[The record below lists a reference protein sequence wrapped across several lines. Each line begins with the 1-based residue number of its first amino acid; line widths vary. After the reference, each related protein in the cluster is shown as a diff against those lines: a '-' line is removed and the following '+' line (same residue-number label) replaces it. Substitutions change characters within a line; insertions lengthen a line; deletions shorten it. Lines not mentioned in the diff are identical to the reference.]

1 MRLWKYFEWRWMQ
14 LLYYEN
20 CIHIKFI
27 CLKKLLREFLY
38 IHFYV
43 FCFQYLVLFK
53 IKVCE
58 YNLYKYQAYKL
69 SWTWVIAFELETE
82 AAQVDEVTP
91 IKNKLRIIKIEIVI
105 HALNS
110 LCLYKELFQKTF
122 ETDVILNTKLFIMF
136 QNWVKHQVWS
146 FNFPFR

>member
-1 MRLWKYFEWRWMQ
+1 MYIIFT
-14 LLYYEN
+14 LL
-20 CIHIKFI
+20 ILHKTTL
-27 CLKKLLREFLY
+27 LKL
-38 IHFYV
+38 V
-43 FCFQYLVLFK
+43 CSQYLVLFR

-91 IKNKLRIIKIEIVI
+91 IKNKFRIIKIEIAN

-110 LCLYKELFQKTF
+110 LCLYLYKELFQKTF
-122 ETDVILNTKLFIMF
+122 ETDVILNAKLSIMF
-136 QNWVKHQVWS
+136 QNWVQHLVWS
-146 FNFPFR
+146 FNFSFR

>member
-1 MRLWKYFEWRWMQ
+1 MQ

-20 CIHIKFI
+20 CIHIKFF
-27 CLKKLLREFLY
+27 LLLREFLY

-43 FCFQYLVLFK
+43 VCFQYLVLFR

-91 IKNKLRIIKIEIVI
+91 IKK
-105 HALNS
+105 
-110 LCLYKELFQKTF
+110 
-122 ETDVILNTKLFIMF
+122 
-136 QNWVKHQVWS
+136 
-146 FNFPFR
+146 